1 MPRPHHKNFKSNK
14 NYKTHKTYAEDK
26 AADKATA

>member
-1 MPRPHHKNFKSNK
+1 MPRPQHKNYKSNK